1 LPKRLGKKGLF
12 LEVEIGEILEG
23 EVLDLTLEGEGV
35 VKPCGFT
42 VFVPFALPGEQ
53 IKFKITQ
60 LKKNYGRGELL
71 DLIKASPF
79 RIEPLCPLH
88 FKCGGCTFG
97 HLTYEEELAL
107 KTKISTSI
115 IQRIGKLNDFVFQ
128 KAIKAPSPYRY
139 RNKATLHYSISQK
152 RLGYYIAKSNTV
164 LPFEDCLLL
173 PEALNQLIRLTEKI
187 LERKNIEGIDDVT
200 FRYSFSTAEKMI
212 IFHTAYKAKVS
223 LQKAAEMLFAEDE
236 KLMGIVAENGKAKT
250 VLKGKNWFSE
260 KIEDL
265 TFRLSSSSFMQI
277 NPKQARALYVAAE
290 DYSELTGKENL
301 LDLYC
306 GIGTFTL
313 FLAKKA
319 AKATGIEQNKEAISD
334 ALFNARQN
342 NLEAKTQF
350 ICGKT
355 EETIAQLFSTEKFEV
370 IMADPPRAG
379 IREAVLENIVQ
390 SKIERLVYV
399 SCNPA
404 TLARDLKFLSV
415 RSFDLSKAQLIDM
428 FPRTGHVE
436 TVCLLTSKIKAFE

>member
-1 LPKRLGKKGLF
+1 M
-12 LEVEIGEILEG
+12 EIGEILEG
-23 EVLDLTLEGEGV
+23 EVVDLTLEGEGV

-107 KTKISTSI
+107 KTKISASI
-115 IQRIGKLNDFVFQ
+115 IQRIGKLNDFAFQ
-128 KAIKAPSPYRY
+128 NVIKAPSPYRY
-139 RNKATLHYSISQK
+139 RNKATLHYSTPQK

-187 LERKNIEGIDDVT
+187 LERENIEGIDDVT

-212 IFHTAYKAKVS
+212 IFHTANNAEVR
-223 LQKAAEMLFAEDE
+223 LQKAAEMLYAEDE
-236 KLMGIVAENGKAKT
+236 KLMGIIAKNGKAKT

-260 KIEDL
+260 KIDDF
-265 TFRLSSSSFMQI
+265 TFRISSSSFMQV
-277 NPKQARALYVAAE
+277 NPIQAKALYATAE
-290 DYSELTGKENL
+290 EYTELTGKENL

-313 FLAKKA
+313 LLAKKA
-319 AKATGIEQNKEAISD
+319 TKATGIEQNKEAIDD

-379 IREAVLENIVQ
+379 IKEAVLENIVQ
-390 SKIERLVYV
+390 SQVERLVYV

-404 TLARDLKFLSV
+404 TLARDLKFLNERNYS
-415 RSFDLSKAQLIDM
+415 LSEAWLIDM
-428 FPRTGHVE
+428 FPRTGNVE
-436 TVCLLTSKIKAFE
+436 CLASIKEKD

>member
-1 LPKRLGKKGLF
+1 M
-12 LEVEIGEILEG
+12 EIGEILEG
-23 EVLDLTLEGEGV
+23 EVVDLTLEGEGV

-115 IQRIGKLNDFVFQ
+115 IQRIGKLNDFAFQ
-128 KAIKAPSPYRY
+128 NVIKAPSPYRY

-173 PEALNQLIRLTEKI
+173 PQALNQLIRLTEKI
-187 LERKNIEGIDDVT
+187 LERENIEGIDDVT

-212 IFHTAYKAKVS
+212 IFHTANNAEVR
-223 LQKAAEMLFAEDE
+223 LQKAAEMLYAEDE
-236 KLMGIVAENGKAKT
+236 KLMGIIAKNGKAKT

-260 KIEDL
+260 KIEDF
-265 TFRLSSSSFMQI
+265 TFRISSSSFMQV
-277 NPKQARALYVAAE
+277 NPIQAKALYATAE
-290 DYSELTGKENL
+290 EYAELTGKENL

-313 FLAKKA
+313 LLAKKA
-319 AKATGIEQNKEAISD
+319 TKATGIEQNKEAIDD

-350 ICGKT
+350 VCGKT
-355 EETIAQLFSTEKFEV
+355 EETIAQLFSIEKFEV

-379 IREAVLENIVQ
+379 IKEAVLENIVQ

-404 TLARDLKFLSV
+404 TLARDLKFLNE
-415 RSFDLSKAQLIDM
+415 RNYRLSEARLIDM
-428 FPRTGHVE
+428 FPRTGNVE
-436 TVCLLTSKIKAFE
+436 CLASIKEKD

>member
-1 LPKRLGKKGLF
+1 M
-12 LEVEIGEILEG
+12 EIGEILEG
-23 EVLDLTLEGEGV
+23 EVVDLTLEGEGV

-79 RIEPLCPLH
+79 RIKPLCPLH

-115 IQRIGKLNDFVFQ
+115 IQRIGKLNDFAFQ
-128 KAIKAPSPYRY
+128 NVIKAQSPYRY

-152 RLGYYIAKSNTV
+152 RLGYYIVKSKAV

-187 LERKNIEGIDDVT
+187 LERENIEGIDDVT

-212 IFHTAYKAKVS
+212 IFHTANNAEVR
-223 LQKAAEMLFAEDE
+223 LQKAAEMLYAEDE
-236 KLMGIVAENGKAKT
+236 KLMGIIAKNGKAKT

-260 KIEDL
+260 KIEDF
-265 TFRLSSSSFMQI
+265 TFRISSSSFMQV
-277 NPKQARALYVAAE
+277 NPIQAKALYATAE
-290 DYSELTGKENL
+290 EYAELTGKENL

-319 AKATGIEQNKEAISD
+319 AKATGIEQNEEAIDD

-355 EETIAQLFSTEKFEV
+355 EETIAQLFSIEKFEV

-379 IREAVLENIVQ
+379 IKEAVLENIVQ

-404 TLARDLKFLSV
+404 TLARDLKFLNE
-415 RSFDLSKAQLIDM
+415 RNYRLSEARLIDM
-428 FPRTGHVE
+428 FPRTGNVE
-436 TVCLLTSKIKAFE
+436 CLASIKGKH